1 MCLVV
6 RNLFGLRPKRLDIF
20 ILKSFLLLLAGTFF
34 ICLFILIMNM
44 LWRYVEDLVGKGLS
58 VGVITQ
64 FFYYSALCLV
74 PTALPLAVL
83 LASLITFGNLGE
95 HYELIAMKTAGISL
109 LRIMRPLTI
118 LCCIMA
124 GVSFY
129 FQNYTVPNAQKQL
142 YSLAY
147 SMQQK
152 SPELDIPEGAFYD
165 RISGYNLYVNHK
177 NSETGMLYGI
187 TIYDLNNGFDDI
199 RVIVADSGKLATT
212 ADQKHLYL
220 HLYSGEQFENLQ
232 KQQFDRSNVPYRRES
247 FREKHLLIKFN
258 SGFDLVDAELMSGQA
273 ASKNMGQI
281 RHSIDSLSEKQ
292 NQQGLGNLDSYKS
305 SGLGTFILTNEDSV
319 KLKAAVQSYINIDS
333 LLLTSTRNE
342 QLDFRKRALDKI
354 SAQQSEFSLKSI
366 NMFNTDRVI
375 RKHWIEWMK
384 KISLSISILIFFFI
398 GAPLGAIIRKG
409 GLGVPVIVSVLT
421 FILFYIT
428 SISGEKMFREGE
440 WNMIGCWLST
450 IVLFPLSTFFTVQAN
465 KDSTIFQWDAYKE
478 FFRYW
483 FGGRIRRN
491 IQCKEVVIEEP
502 DAIGCANM
510 LKDLLAQMDVYK
522 NEKKWTV
529 KHPNYYTL
537 FFKDYVNESLANISS
552 YLEWVVNELGNS
564 RNAVILDLINQMP
577 VLRVFGM
584 SAPFKRKIL
593 NRIIGILLPLGVLF
607 RIRALLFEKSVLSS
621 LGTIQK
627 VSGRLI
633 EYLQTGKIIQ

>member
-1 MCLVV
+1 MPNSAACVGV
-6 RNLFGLRPKRLDIF
+6 RPKRLDIF

-34 ICLFILIMNM
+34 ICLFILIMNI

-58 VGVITQ
+58 VGVITK
-64 FFYYSALCLV
+64 FFYYSALTLV

-83 LASLITFGNLGE
+83 LASLITFGNFGE
-95 HYELIAMKTAGISL
+95 NYELIAMKTAGISL
-109 LRIMRPLTI
+109 LRVMRPLTI
-118 LCCIMA
+118 LCVIMA

-129 FQNYTVPNAQKQL
+129 FQNYTVPNATKHL

-152 SPELDIPEGAFYD
+152 SPELDIPEGEFYD
-165 RISGYNLYVNHK
+165 RISGYNLYVK
-177 NSETGMLYGI
+177 KKDSGTGMLYGV
-187 TIYDLNNGFDDI
+187 TIYDLSHGFDDI
-199 RVIVADSGKLATT
+199 HVIVADSGKLATT

-232 KQQFDRSNVPYRRES
+232 KQQFDRSDVPYRRES
-247 FREKHLLIKFN
+247 FMEKHLLIKFN
-258 SGFDLVDAELMSGQA
+258 SGFDLVDAELMSSQA
-273 ASKNMGQI
+273 GSKNMSQI
-281 RHSIDSLSEKQ
+281 KHSIDSLSARQ
-292 NQQGLGNLDSYKS
+292 DQQGLGNLDSYKS
-305 SGLGTFILTNEDSV
+305 SGLGTYKLSKEDSAR
-319 KLKAAVQSYINIDS
+319 LGASLLTYINIDS
-333 LLLTSTRNE
+333 LYLTSTRTE
-342 QLDFRKRALDKI
+342 QLDYRKKALDKI
-354 SAQQSEFSLKSI
+354 SSQQSEFSLKSI

-440 WNMIGCWLST
+440 WNMMGCWLST
-450 IVLFPLSTFFTVQAN
+450 IILFPLSAFFTIQAN
-465 KDSTIFQWDAYKE
+465 RDSTVFQWDAYKE

-483 FGGRIRRN
+483 FGGRTRRN
-491 IQCKEVVIEEP
+491 IQCKEVIIEEP
-502 DAIGCANM
+502 DAVGCANM
-510 LKDLLAQMDVYK
+510 LGDLLAQIDVYRK
-522 NEKKWTV
+522 ETRWTV

-537 FFKDYVNESLANISS
+537 FFKDYVNESLANVSS

-577 VLRVFGM
+577 VLKVFGM
-584 SAPFKRKIL
+584 SAPFKSKIV

-607 RIRALLFEKSVLSS
+607 RIRALLFEKYVISS
-621 LGTIQK
+621 LDTIQK

-633 EYLQTGKIIQ
+633 EYLQTGKITQ